1 MTVPLRGTGL
11 VLALTGGEDYSH
23 DDGWFIA
30 PPMSP
35 EETPPTPSPPDG
47 EDSALL
53 RSFPL
58 YPQNL

>member
-47 EDSALL
+47 EDSAH
-53 RSFPL
+53 SVPA
-58 YPQNL
+58 